1 MKLFNS
7 LCLMALLLFGNCTK
21 SNQENPTEV
30 QTISIRGKS
39 FQEGTKLSSLV
50 KSVQIIPLETHNK
63 CLVGDPT
70 QVELTSEFIFY
81 LEYSANSGIRVFSK
95 NGKYIRSIGTKGKGP
110 HEYREILSMSLLPEQ
125 EKIFIID
132 WINKNT
138 IEFNFKGKFI
148 KENKTPTR
156 IGEIR
161 FVSESHYYFSIPY
174 KGFHLHS
181 VNMDTEVTR
190 MLIPHTST
198 FTGYLGDLNT
208 QADGSHFYSPRYH
221 DSIYRIRGEKVELEY
236 RFDFGPHYCSGT
248 DFRNYTEN
256 FKRLDRNEPPGSMVL
271 LGPFFDLGKYFH
283 FSIAHVMNDTEFE
296 INDFLWNKTEQKLI
310 CFKDNFDDLLFAN
323 SSLESVG
330 PNNEWIS
337 IVQPIDLL
345 ENLDKI
351 RGNTQFEYS
360 KEFISQIQNLQED
373 DNPVIVKFTLK

>member
-1 MKLFNS
+1 
-7 LCLMALLLFGNCTK
+7 MALLIFGNCTK

-50 KSVQIIPLETHNK
+50 KQVQIIPLETHNK
-63 CLVGDPT
+63 CLVGDPI

-81 LEYSANSGIRVFSK
+81 LEYPANSGIRVFSK

-125 EKIFIID
+125 EKIFLID
-132 WINKNT
+132 WISKKT
-138 IEFNFKGKFI
+138 IEFNFKGNFI
-148 KENKTPTR
+148 KEYKTPTK
-156 IGEIR
+156 GDLR
-161 FVSESHYYFSIPY
+161 FVSENHYYLSYP
-174 KGFHLHS
+174 KGFHLRS
-181 VNMDTEVTR
+181 VNMETEDTR
-190 MLIPHTST
+190 MFVPHTST
-198 FTGYLGDLNT
+198 YTGYGRDFNT
-208 QADGSHFYSPRYH
+208 QADGSHFYSPFFH

-248 DFRNYTEN
+248 DVVNYTEN
-256 FKRLDRNEPPGSMVL
+256 FKRMDRNYPAGSMGVG
-271 LGPFFDLGKYFH
+271 GPFFDLGSYFH
-283 FSIAHVMNDTEFE
+283 FNIGHDMNDPKFGT
-296 INDFLWNKTEQKLI
+296 NAFLWNKKEQKLI
-310 CFKDNFDDLLFAN
+310 YFKDNFDDLLFAN

-360 KEFISQIQNLQED
+360 KKLISQIQNLQEE
-373 DNPVIVKFTLK
+373 DNPVIVMFTLK